1 MVPDSDS
8 VALRRQTQFLSMSE
22 PYSSSVTLSRTI
34 FLIVNT
40 EPAGSEIERRHIRG
54 GIAPPTSRPF
64 ERALSQPR
72 WNTCGGEQLLPS

>member
-8 VALRRQTQFLSMSE
+8 VAPRRQTQFLSMSE

-34 FLIVNT
+34 FLMIDAK
-40 EPAGSEIERRHIRG
+40 PAGSEIERRHIRG
-54 GIAPPTSRPF
+54 GIAPFTSRPF
-64 ERALSQPR
+64 ERAPSQPR